1 VLISNYALG
10 IDIGTSSTKGVLVN
24 IETGEVV
31 ASKIVEH
38 KSLNPAPGHFEGD
51 ANAWWQEFVTIAR
64 ELASGEENIVAVG
77 VSGMGPC
84 VLLTDE
90 FGTPLRPAILYGVD
104 TRSIEQIESMNAL
117 LGAENVFQQT
127 GSFLT
132 SQAVGPKLLW
142 VEENEP
148 EIWKAARKLFMPA
161 SWLSWNLTGEY
172 RLDHHSASQSNPLYD
187 PHTHDWHSEWVDKFR
202 GNITLPE
209 LGWPGDIAGKVT
221 EEAAK
226 QTGLPAGIPVIIGTI
241 DAWTESISIGATNPG
256 DLMLMYG
263 TSMFMVNTTDKLLK
277 HPTNWATVGAYPGS
291 YNLAAGLATS
301 GAITSWLKT
310 LFGDVD
316 FTNLVAEAA
325 SSPAGAN
332 GLLMLPYFAGERTP
346 INDLNARGV
355 IIGLTTSHTRG
366 DIYRAALEAIAFGIR
381 HNVEEMR
388 KSGTKITRI
397 AAVGGGTKGS
407 LWTQIVSDIT
417 GLTQDISA
425 TSIGASLGAALL
437 AANTVTE
444 AKIEDW
450 NPIASQVVPNQEN
463 AALYDALYKDY
474 LALYTST
481 KEISHN
487 LAKLQ
492 RQR

>member
-1 VLISNYALG
+1 MITNYALG
-10 IDIGTSSTKGVLVN
+10 VDIGTSSTKGVLVD
-24 IETGEVV
+24 IASGEVV
-31 ASKIVEH
+31 ASKIIEH

-51 ANAWWQEFVTIAR
+51 ANAWWEEFVTIAR
-64 ELASGEENIVAVG
+64 ELSTHEGNIVAVG

-90 FGTPLRPAILYGVD
+90 NGKPLRPAILYGVD
-104 TRSIEQIESMNAL
+104 TRSIEQIESINEM
-117 LGAENVFQQT
+117 LGAENIFQQT

-142 VEENEP
+142 VQENEP
-148 EIWKAARKLFMPA
+148 EVWDDARKLFMPA
-161 SWLSWNLTGEY
+161 SWLSWNLTGNY

-187 PHTHDWHSEWVDKFR
+187 PHSLNWHSEWADKFR

-209 LGWPGDIAGKVT
+209 LGWPGEIAGTITDSAVRL
-221 EEAAK
+221 
-226 QTGLPAGIPVIIGTI
+226 TGLPTGIPVIIGTI

-263 TSMFMVNTTDKLLK
+263 TSMFMINTTDKLLK

-301 GAITSWLKT
+301 GAITSWLRT
-310 LFGDVD
+310 LFGDID
-316 FTNLVAEAA
+316 FTTLVAEAA
-325 SSPAGAN
+325 LSPAGAN

-388 KSGTKITRI
+388 KSGTQISRI

-417 GLTQDISA
+417 GLTQDIST

-437 AANTVTE
+437 AAKTVTE

-450 NPIASQVVPNQEN
+450 NPLASQVFPNLEN
-463 AALYDALYKDY
+463 AELYDSLYQDY
-474 LALYTST
+474 LALYRNT
-481 KEISHN
+481 KEISHR

-492 RQR
+492 RGH